1 MHICYNLYGDNMGY
15 MYILISI
22 IIVCLIL
29 IAFVSIYN
37 VFQNYSLKVN
47 ETEKEIDQSLRNKY
61 DILSEIKQKEN
72 LEIEIDKIKDENLS
86 SFEFYRKIIEIETKM
101 SDILSE
107 KYTDKIDDINNKIE
121 AQIKYYNENIT
132 LYNRLITKFPSNIVS
147 KITRKKIKNYFDNKN
162 LYDKNIKDFKL

>member
-1 MHICYNLYGDNMGY
+1 